1 MAAPPSGLPQD
12 FASFSPFD
20 DPAVRRQQRA
30 IANLSYKTFNSVAA
44 KLLEELVKMYP
55 TDAIVR
61 FLTNELKT
69 MVADK
74 GKTHLPALNYF
85 KEIRNPAV
93 RADGTACEYVDLLM
107 EKDPQA
113 FADPVPVL
121 VLRTCGLSDKYKAM
135 SPEVR
140 EALWEYVTRLTQLSV
155 KAVLS
160 SSDNVAEMNR
170 LSRAVAT
177 AVSAG
182 KTDFADIAK
191 DPNVQA
197 TATQFVQSVDVSAPG
212 FVLPTSR
219 PAKKK

>member
-1 MAAPPSGLPQD
+1 MAAAHSGD

-44 KLLEELVKMYP
+44 KLLDELIKMYP

-61 FLTNELKT
+61 FLTKELKE

-74 GKTHLPALNYF
+74 AKVHLPALNYF
-85 KEIRNPAV
+85 KEIRKEAR

-107 EKDPQA
+107 AKDPQA
-113 FADPVPVL
+113 FEDPVPVL
-121 VLRTCGLSDKYKAM
+121 ILKTCGMADKYRAM
-135 SPEVR
+135 APEVR

-182 KTDFADIAK
+182 KTDFADIAQ
-191 DPNVQA
+191 DPAVQQ
-197 TATQFVQSVDVSAPG
+197 TATQFVQSVDVNKPG
-212 FVLPTSR
+212 FVSGPPSKT
-219 PAKKK
+219 ANKKK